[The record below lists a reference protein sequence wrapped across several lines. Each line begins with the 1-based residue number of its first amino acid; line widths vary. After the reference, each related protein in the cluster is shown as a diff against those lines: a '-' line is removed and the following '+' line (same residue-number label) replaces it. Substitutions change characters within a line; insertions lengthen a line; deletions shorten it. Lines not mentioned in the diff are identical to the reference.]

1 LGKRALRRLLK
12 RKFVVFCFAVIVFY
26 LFIAILGGLDIL
38 PDYQQRVGESYE
50 SPSASFAKIFGTDL
64 FGRSVMYKIL
74 AGTETA
80 MIIGFLVTGIA
91 IPLGVILGGIAGYYG
106 GWVDELIVWVYTVVV
121 SVPRILLLVALSF
134 VLGKGLLAL
143 CLAMGIVG
151 WVGLCRLTRGE
162 FIKHRNREYVM
173 AARLQGASDARI
185 IFIHILPNVI
195 HLAIITAALRVLGA
209 IKSEV
214 ILTFLGVGIQDGASW
229 GSMISDAAGELVQ
242 GKWWPLLGVVIAMF
256 MIIYAL
262 NVVGD
267 ALRDALDPRLVD

>member
-1 LGKRALRRLLK
+1 
-12 RKFVVFCFAVIVFY
+12 
-26 LFIAILGGLDIL
+26 
-38 PDYQQRVGESYE
+38 
-50 SPSASFAKIFGTDL
+50 
-64 FGRSVMYKIL
+64 
-74 AGTETA
+74 
-80 MIIGFLVTGIA
+80 
-91 IPLGVILGGIAGYYG
+91 
-106 GWVDELIVWVYTVVV
+106 
-121 SVPRILLLVALSF
+121 
-134 VLGKGLLAL
+134 
-143 CLAMGIVG
+143 
-151 WVGLCRLTRGE
+151 
-162 FIKHRNREYVM
+162 M

-214 ILTFLGVGIQDGASW
+214 ILTFLGVGIQDGSSW
-229 GSMISDAAGELVQ
+229 GSMISDASGELVQ